1 MINTMGRQIATLGKL
16 RLLSCFS
23 GIGAPEKA
31 LKKAGIPFEL
41 VAYCEIDKYA
51 SKSYSL
57 LHGVPESMNLGD
69 ITKVVPEEL
78 PDFDMVLHGSPCQ
91 DFSIYGENKG
101 GTEGSGTRSS
111 LLWNTVEIVRVKRP
125 KFVLWENVT
134 NVFSE
139 KHLPVFK
146 AYVEALAKMGYES
159 TFDTL
164 NAKDYGVPQS
174 RERVFC
180 ISRLHDE

>member
-1 MINTMGRQIATLGKL
+1 MKKL
-16 RLLSCFS
+16 RLLSLFS

-57 LHGVPESMNLGD
+57 LHNVLESMNLGD
-69 ITKVVPEEL
+69 ITKIVPEEL
-78 PDFDMVLHGSPCQ
+78 PDFDMVFHGSPCQ
-91 DFSIYGENKG
+91 SFSVAGRGEG
-101 GTEGSGTRSS
+101 GEKGSGTRSS

-125 KFVLWENVT
+125 KFVLWENVP
-134 NVFSE
+134 NVLSE

-146 AYVEALAKMGYES
+146 AYLEALADLGYES
-159 TFDTL
+159 IFDTL

-174 RERVFC
+174 RERIFC
-180 ISRLHDE
+180 ISRLAD

>member
-1 MINTMGRQIATLGKL
+1 MITTMGRQIVTLGKL

-57 LHGVPESMNLGD
+57 LHNVPESMNLGD

-78 PDFDMVLHGSPCQ
+78 PDFDMVFHGSPCQ
-91 DFSIYGENKG
+91 DFSIYGENRG

-111 LLWNTVEIVRVKRP
+111 LLWNTVEI
-125 KFVLWENVT
+125 
-134 NVFSE
+134 VFSE

>member
-1 MINTMGRQIATLGKL
+1 MKKL
-16 RLLSCFS
+16 RLLSLFS

-57 LHGVPESMNLGD
+57 LHNVLESMNLGD
-69 ITKVVPEEL
+69 ITKIVPEEL
-78 PDFDMVLHGSPCQ
+78 PDFDMVFHGSPCQ
-91 DFSIYGENKG
+91 SFSVAGRGEG
-101 GTEGSGTRSS
+101 GEKGSGTRSS

-125 KFVLWENVT
+125 KFVLWENVP
-134 NVFSE
+134 NVLSE

-146 AYVEALAKMGYES
+146 AYLEALADLGYES

-174 RERVFC
+174 RERIFC
-180 ISRLHDE
+180 ISRLAG